1 MKSVAVYADSD
12 LNYFDT
18 AAFAKHTLTDWQT
31 LASVMDHTLLRPD
44 VSEAQ
49 LMQHCL
55 DAVHFGFASVMV
67 PPCWVSLAYSVLAST
82 PVITGSVVAFPQG
95 SALMTTKRG
104 EAEDLLRVGAHELDM
119 VANVGALKSGN
130 RNLFQQDIHAVVEVA
145 HNAGARVKAILETC
159 LLTLEEK
166 ILASELAIAAGA
178 DFLKTSTGYAGGG
191 ATVHDVSLL
200 RGVAGSRCE
209 VKASGGVRTL
219 DDARQ
224 MLEAG
229 ASRIGSSACVSI
241 VRELGAR

>member
-1 MKSVAVYADSD
+1 MKSVAVYADPD
-12 LNYFDT
+12 LNFFDT
-18 AAFAKHTLTDWQT
+18 AAFSKHTLTDWQT

-44 VSEAQ
+44 ATEVQ
-49 LMQHCL
+49 IVQHCK
-55 DAVHFGFASVMV
+55 DAVRYGFACVMV
-67 PPCWVSLAYSVLAST
+67 APCWVSLAHSALEST

-95 SALMTTKRG
+95 SALMTSKLG
-104 EAEDLLRVGAHELDM
+104 EAEDLLRVGARELDM
-119 VANVGALKSGN
+119 VVNVGALKSGN
-130 RNLFQQDIHAVVEVA
+130 RKLFQQDIHAVVEVA
-145 HNAGARVKAILETC
+145 HNAGARVKAILETS

-219 DDARQ
+219 NATQQ

-229 ASRIGSSACVSI
+229 ASRIGSSSCVDI
-241 VRELGAR
+241 VRELGAP